1 MDTPLGLRAFG
12 AAVLSALRST
22 GTALHHTL
30 RGPSARETAAAAG
43 SDATVGIPLPVL
55 VDLAVEAWRLD
66 RWLAR
71 HGQDQTT
78 AAARFASR
86 RIADALS
93 GLELEAID
101 LTGQAYDPGLALE
114 LLGTVDDGALPAGT
128 VLIDE
133 MVAPLCLWQGRVVRQ
148 GQVITRS
155 STRGA
160 SDGGEA

>member
-1 MDTPLGLRAFG
+1 MGLRAFG
-12 AAVLSALRST
+12 AAVLSALKST

-30 RGPSARETAAAAG
+30 RRPAAPAGAVAPAADG
-43 SDATVGIPLPVL
+43 AVEIPLPVL

-86 RIADALS
+86 RISDALN
-93 GLELEAID
+93 GLDLEAVD

-128 VLIDE
+128 VVIDE

>member
-1 MDTPLGLRAFG
+1 LHY
-12 AAVLSALRST
+12 ALWRPPGPT
-22 GTALHHTL
+22 G
-30 RGPSARETAAAAG
+30 RTAASG
-43 SDATVGIPLPVL
+43 SDATVEIPLPVL

-66 RWLAR
+66 RWLSR
-71 HGQDQTT
+71 FGQDQTT
-78 AAARFASR
+78 AAGRFASR

-93 GLELEAID
+93 GLELEAVD

-114 LLGTVDDGALPAGT
+114 LLGTVDDGTLPAGT
-128 VLIDE
+128 AVIDE

-160 SDGGEA
+160 SEGGEA

>member
-1 MDTPLGLRAFG
+1 
-12 AAVLSALRST
+12 
-22 GTALHHTL
+22 
-30 RGPSARETAAAAG
+30 
-43 SDATVGIPLPVL
+43 LPVL
-55 VDLAVEAWRLD
+55 VDLVVEAWRLD

-71 HGQDQTT
+71 YGQDQTT

-93 GLELEAID
+93 GLELEAVD

-128 VLIDE
+128 AVIDE